1 MKLLNGEI
9 LGAVQSLGE
18 LRKLKLPIK
27 TSSDLVK
34 MALKL
39 EEPLKAYQEVLKG
52 LFETNETITKQD
64 GDAVLFRS
72 TKKEH
77 EKWDYSKATPP
88 NVEKCMAGIN
98 ELLRLESE
106 VVIQKVKLPEKI
118 AGTCDK
124 CSHNMDVPL
133 QIEGE
138 LLLPLEKLIEVG

>member
-9 LGAVQSLGE
+9 VRASQALTE
-18 LRKLKLPIK
+18 IRKLKLPIK

-39 EEPLKAYQEVLKG
+39 DEPLRAYDEVRKG
-52 LFETNETITKQD
+52 LLETYQIYAEKDEAGNDLIKTKGTSEDLQKFVSEMD
-64 GDAVLFRS
+64 
-72 TKKEH
+72 
-77 EKWDYSKATPP
+77 
-88 NVEKCMAGIN
+88 
-98 ELLRLESE
+98 ELLQIETE
-106 VVIQKVKLPEKI
+106 VVIQKVNLPEKI

-138 LLLPLEKLIEVG
+138 LLLPLEKFVEVG